1 MALIEGQ
8 ARKVVLMVIVRFP
21 RRLKNTMPA
30 CGSEVNALKA
40 AIPMPAEDTVSRP
53 RQKDSLDELLA
64 NFEFARTKEYVEKRS
79 RNEAAQV
86 QVTVT
91 QMNTVQHSSPCPF
104 DPEPSPHVCV
114 NLENNKE
121 RMDSELDELK
131 TSSAGTGLKTPGQ
144 QCPPNEGIWETG
156 RTTDS
161 GILTAGAG
169 PSQGENISSPTERE
183 KSTTTVADI
192 SSKAATPPKRRHK
205 TFSEQNKQF
214 DPGGRREEA
223 PPWNAAVAL
232 LSFPCGELEGFLFVL
247 CASCFASA
255 LCVPV
260 FPKLLIYPGD
270 TSQQAERHEG
280 DTDRVAEVRNRR
292 ASIFSSIT
300 LLKMAKT
307 SNARFG
313 RSANALG

>member
-1 MALIEGQ
+1 M
-8 ARKVVLMVIVRFP
+8 
-21 RRLKNTMPA
+21 
-30 CGSEVNALKA
+30 
-40 AIPMPAEDTVSRP
+40 
-53 RQKDSLDELLA
+53 
-64 NFEFARTKEYVEKRS
+64 EKRS

-91 QMNTVQHSSPCPF
+91 QMNTVQQSSPYPF
-104 DPEPSPHVCV
+104 DPEPSPHVRV
-114 NLENNKE
+114 NLENNE
-121 RMDSELDELK
+121 RRMDPELDELK
-131 TSSAGTGLKTPGQ
+131 TSSAVTGLKAPGQ

-156 RTTDS
+156 GTTDS

-169 PSQGENISSPTERE
+169 PSQGENVSSPTERE
-183 KSTTTVADI
+183 KITTTVADI

-232 LSFPCGELEGFLFVL
+232 LLFPAESWEAFCLCFVL
-247 CASCFASA
+247 RVLSL
-255 LCVPV
+255 LCVCLF

-280 DTDRVAEVRNRR
+280 RHG
-292 ASIFSSIT
+292 SS
-300 LLKMAKT
+300 
-307 SNARFG
+307 R
-313 RSANALG
+313 